1 MKVIFEVQSSK
12 VTNKLLGAQSVILVE
27 PGHRLEG
34 GGSPRVKL
42 TNSITRRSISVGGV
56 SHGDVRSKS
65 VGVGEVS
72 WLSISAPLPESLGA
86 PGHEGGGGSGVGSN
100 SGQTV
105 SVAVGVAVGSVV
117 VGGVQVAWVSLSIS
131 LGLSLMETVD
141 RLVAGS
147 RERPGVAGGEVRS
160 VEVGVGVGSIE
171 VGWVS
176 LSISLSLSLAIVR
189 TAAIAGGAD
198 PWGAHSGPVG
208 VGVVQSRV
216 GSIEV
221 AWISLSLAGGDGD
234 NGSSNQKFVHLDD
247 DDTTHCGV

>member
-34 GGSPRVKL
+34 GCSSRVKL

-72 WLSISAPLPESLGA
+72 RLSISAPLAETLGA
-86 PGHEGGGGSGVGSN
+86 PGHEGGGGSWVGSN
-100 SGQTV
+100 SGQSV
-105 SVAVGVAVGSVV
+105 SVAVGWVAVGV
-117 VGGVQVAWVSLSIS
+117 
-131 LGLSLMETVD
+131 
-141 RLVAGS
+141 
-147 RERPGVAGGEVRS
+147 GVA
-160 VEVGVGVGSIE
+160 VGSIE

-176 LSISLSLSLAIVR
+176 LSISLGLSLMEAVDR
-189 TAAIAGGAD
+189 LVAGSGERSSVAGGVVR
-198 PWGAHSGPVG
+198 SVEVG
-208 VGVVQSRV
+208 V

-221 AWISLSLAGGDGD
+221 GWVSL
-234 NGSSNQKFVHLDD
+234 
-247 DDTTHCGV
+247 